1 MKGIV
6 TLDAGILVALER
18 DDRRAR
24 ATLASLVRSGWL
36 PTVPAVV
43 VAEVWRGPRQA
54 RLARVLGASRIE
66 PLDEATARRAGLL
79 NARAGRDDP
88 VDAVVVVTAATHGG
102 QLWTLDPDLRELAEH
117 LPAGGPPLTVR
128 VDR

>member
-1 MKGIV
+1 
-6 TLDAGILVALER
+6 
-18 DDRRAR
+18 
-24 ATLASLVRSGWL
+24 
-36 PTVPAVV
+36 VPAVV